1 MIIKVFLISWKV
13 NHYILYYYIY
23 ICNPDLADN
32 TRIYI
37 SNLYFNIILDPN
49 FTFNDYKTL
58 LFFIYG
64 EFENPKNQNIDF
76 KGLKRLLLKEFH
88 L

>member
-13 NHYILYYYIY
+13 NYYILYNYIKY
-23 ICNPDLADN
+23 I
-32 TRIYI
+32 IYKFI
-37 SNLYFNIILDPN
+37 NLILDPN